1 MGDSPS
7 AGGERAHVRDVQ
19 SHVSGNLRDAP
30 WVDRQNLEKIMAK
43 TPVSS
48 AVDDIVTEGEDL
60 THKLGR
66 QADDI
71 IASARASAKD
81 GADRTVSSVRQAV
94 REDVGHVRDKAVERA
109 EEAIDSIRDAP
120 IKSVLYAA
128 GIGVIIGLLLSR

>member
-1 MGDSPS
+1 
-7 AGGERAHVRDVQ
+7 
-19 SHVSGNLRDAP
+19 
-30 WVDRQNLEKIMAK
+30 MAK

-71 IASARASAKD
+71 IASAKASAKD

>member
-1 MGDSPS
+1 
-7 AGGERAHVRDVQ
+7 
-19 SHVSGNLRDAP
+19 
-30 WVDRQNLEKIMAK
+30 MAK

-71 IASARASAKD
+71 IASAKD

-94 REDVGHVRDKAVERA
+94 REDVGHVRDKAVERV

>member
-1 MGDSPS
+1 
-7 AGGERAHVRDVQ
+7 
-19 SHVSGNLRDAP
+19 
-30 WVDRQNLEKIMAK
+30 MAK

-71 IASARASAKD
+71 IASAKD

-94 REDVGHVRDKAVERA
+94 REDVGHVRDKAVEHA